1 MALRPGE
8 GPPVPGQPGNN
19 NRPQRPWL
27 RIGLLLLAI
36 AVYVLLLVSP
46 FIRQVSGPP
55 KLTIPYSLLR
65 TQVADDN
72 VKDITIQGQDA
83 NGTLKPAISYNGSPS
98 NTLVSSVIPA
108 NDTSDPSIYTLLV
121 DHHVNVTIQQD
132 SGGLG
137 GILL

>member
-19 NRPQRPWL
+19 NNRPQRPWL
-27 RIGLLLLAI
+27 RVGLLLLAI

-55 KLTIPYSLLR
+55 RLTIPYSLLR
-65 TQVADDN
+65 TQVASDN

-83 NGTLKPAISYNGSPS
+83 NGTLKTSISYNGSPS
-98 NTLVSSVIPA
+98 NTLFSSVISL
-108 NDTSDPSIYTLLV
+108 NDTATP
-121 DHHVNVTIQQD
+121 
-132 SGGLG
+132 
-137 GILL
+137 